1 MINKMKFFSLFAVV
15 IAFTSVLSFQSCSD
29 EDVKIPSKLSVENRI
44 KYISESDIPSGV
56 VPLHLDNMDELYAL
70 IGKMDSVKLII
81 VTPSK
86 FKRFKVFSETG
97 STSTVTNLAN
107 NADYNIT
114 ITLAWAQ
121 HGGSISVES
130 HNTNTWHFASW
141 TQNTGVANW
150 NSDSKISYN
159 VSGTLKWY
167 VVVSWNF
174 IEIDRQDMT
183 TSGYVIG

>member
-1 MINKMKFFSLFAVV
+1 MKIKNLSIRLFAIV
-15 IAFTSVLSFQSCSD
+15 IAFSSVLSFQSCGD
-29 EDVKIPSKLSVENRI
+29 EIELSKKPNIENRI

-70 IGKMDSVKLII
+70 IDKMDSVKLKI
-81 VTPSK
+81 VTPNK
-86 FKRFKVFSETG
+86 FNRFKVFAETG
-97 STSTVTNLAN
+97 STSAVTNLAN

-114 ITLAWAQ
+114 ITLAWSQ
-121 HGGSISVES
+121 HGAPISVDS
-130 HNTNTWHFASW
+130 HNTNTWLFASW

-159 VSGTLKWY
+159 VTGTLKWY

-183 TSGYVIG
+183 TSGYVNG